1 LRMFT
6 VPSQALQDF
15 DVTNFQKEGK
25 KDKNA
30 KRLNPGLALQL
41 RWGNRLHHKCPP
53 LETDRG
59 SHSTDSDVSQTIFLV
74 LGIGSDN
81 LKS

>member
-1 LRMFT
+1 MFT

-41 RWGNRLHHKCPP
+41 RWGNRLYHKCPP
-53 LETDRG
+53 LDTDRG
-59 SHSTDSDVSQTIFLV
+59 SHSSDSDVSYTTC
-74 LGIGSDN
+74 LGLGLGSDH